1 MPNLAKLQI
10 AFKNMYVRIAAV
22 LLLALIVWLAFFRTD
37 VAQDTSPLVRSQDIS
52 EITALAAK
60 KDQLDYLLVARP
72 LSESPRYIFKFKGAS
87 ELHVVK
93 VPSTSHL
100 SLEREVLLKNAIPY
114 SIAKDDYLASHK
126 AVLLDDG
133 ENGAVA
139 ETAAFLK
146 RHALDILIIC
156 LILYVLKFGIPGTGM
171 NASVIMPDKLKGS
184 MDDLIGMDD
193 IKQEVLHLEDMIRN
207 RA

>member
-10 AFKNMYVRIAAV
+10 AFKNMYVRAGAV
-22 LLLALIVWLAFFRTD
+22 MLLALIVWLAFFRGD
-37 VAQDTSPLVRSQDIS
+37 VAQDTSPIVLSQNIS

-60 KDQLDYLLVARP
+60 KDQLDYLMVAKP

-126 AVLLDDG
+126 AVLLDEG
-133 ENGAVA
+133 ENSATA
-139 ETAAFLK
+139 EVTAFLK
-146 RHALDILIIC
+146 RHVLDIFLIGLII
-156 LILYVLKFGIPGTGM
+156 Y
-171 NASVIMPDKLKGS
+171 
-184 MDDLIGMDD
+184 
-193 IKQEVLHLEDMIRN
+193 
-207 RA
+207 